1 MVISVKPITTMFFST
16 MPSTPARSPASIYAE
31 RCGGRVPSNYIL
43 SRAVGLVVGDGTV
56 GTSRDVQIVAG
67 VPTGVVLCKHAIVV
81 ELVLNDANKEMLNSV
96 QSDFGGIGSVY
107 DSERDRGGEIVK
119 TVRWA
124 VQGVDDVRFFAEV
137 LYEQALLNL
146 SYRTKVRII
155 RMLHCM
161 HYNYDY
167 YEFLNKLGSVRTFQP
182 ARLLSPLELSQADSA
197 IWPWRLPKPTRF
209 TNAQQVVKLEGF
221 EPFLVGVAEAESS
234 FFRHCYNAAGILV
247 YGFSIG
253 QADDRILL
261 AAVKEFF
268 QMGSEVYQSDS
279 PNYPKNYW
287 SLNTTDTKC
296 CMRVLNFFRA
306 SPFMGHKAA
315 GFGAFARSTDAR
327 SLFLENLCLS
337 DTGASWTVEFLSQF
351 PLRSTRRSI
360 DLIRLAKM
368 NNIRITRE
376 TRSGGKAEIVAFMVA
391 QRPDSI
397 VYPQQ

>member
-1 MVISVKPITTMFFST
+1 MVISVKPITTVFFST
-16 MPSTPARSPASIYAE
+16 TRPPASIYAE

-43 SRAVGLVVGDGTV
+43 SRAVGLVVGDGSV
-56 GTSRDVQIVAG
+56 GTSRDVQTVAG
-67 VPTGVVLCKHAIVV
+67 VPTGVVLCKHTIAVQ
-81 ELVLNDANKEMLNSV
+81 LVLNDANKEMLNSL
-96 QSDFGGIGSVY
+96 QYGFGGIGSVY
-107 DSERDRGGEIVK
+107 DSEREVEGEIVH

-124 VQGVDDVRFFAEV
+124 VQGVDDVRFFAEL

-146 SYRTKVRII
+146 SYRTKVRVI
-155 RMLHCM
+155 RLLHCM
-161 HYNYDY
+161 HYNYEY
-167 YEFLNKLGSVRTFQP
+167 YEFLDKLGSDRTFQP
-182 ARLLSPLELSQADSA
+182 ARLLSPLELSQADSV

-234 FFRHCYNAAGILV
+234 FFRNCYNAAGILV

-253 QADDRILL
+253 QADDRILV

-279 PNYPKNYW
+279 PNYPDNYW
-287 SLNTTDTKC
+287 SVINSDTEC
-296 CMRVLNFFRA
+296 CMRILNFFRA
-306 SPFMGHKAA
+306 SPFMGHKAE

-337 DTGASWTVEFLSQF
+337 DAGASWTVEFLSQF

-360 DLIRLAKM
+360 DLIRLGEM
-368 NNIRITRE
+368 NNIRITR
-376 TRSGGKAEIVAFMVA
+376 RLGGKAAIVAFMVA
-391 QRPDSI
+391 QQPDSI